1 MIAAGTLFY
10 ALSTKRF
17 LFLMRNNTR
26 TKNTW
31 GLVGGKINS
40 HENVAEGLKRE
51 LTEEIGE
58 FPQIIKQIPLE
69 TFTSMDD
76 EFKYHSFIFV
86 VEKEFIPIL
95 NAEHS
100 GYAWTEI
107 EKYPK
112 PLHPGIWASLNTDV
126 ILEKI
131 KFVQDLGK

>member
-1 MIAAGTLFY
+1 
-10 ALSTKRF
+10 
-17 LFLMRNNTR
+17 MRNNTR

>member
-1 MIAAGTLFY
+1 
-10 ALSTKRF
+10 
-17 LFLMRNNTR
+17 
-26 TKNTW
+26 
-31 GLVGGKINS
+31 
-40 HENVAEGLKRE
+40 
-51 LTEEIGE
+51 
-58 FPQIIKQIPLE
+58 
-69 TFTSMDD
+69 
-76 EFKYHSFIFV
+76 